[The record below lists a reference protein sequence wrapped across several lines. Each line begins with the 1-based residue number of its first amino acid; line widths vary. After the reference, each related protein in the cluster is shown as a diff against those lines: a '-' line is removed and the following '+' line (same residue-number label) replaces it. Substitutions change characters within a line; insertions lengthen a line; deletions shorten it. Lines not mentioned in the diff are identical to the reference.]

1 MDCPGRDGF
10 AFKLIGNQEIVT
22 DKDIMM
28 AVWKESDICTD
39 WYKKIL
45 EELH

>member
-10 AFKLIGNQEIVT
+10 AFELIGNQEIVT